1 MNFNK
6 ISDIRQ
12 NNELTQHQ
20 LAQIIGGNRVSISN
34 WENAREIP
42 NITKANSIADHFN
55 VSLDYL
61 FNLSK
66 EKNYPDNKKC
76 TIDKYVVGNRLKYL
90 RNEKNLT
97 LQKLAN
103 ILNTTQSTIS
113 AYETG
118 KTLLLTAFALEICK
132 KYKIS
137 MDWLYGKKDTM
148 NR

>member
-6 ISDIRQ
+6 IADIRQ

-66 EKNYPDNKKC
+66 EKNYPDN
-76 TIDKYVVGNRLKYL
+76 
-90 RNEKNLT
+90 
-97 LQKLAN
+97 
-103 ILNTTQSTIS
+103 ILNQRLLYVALTRALHSEYIIAEEELSKNIKFEIS
-113 AYETG
+113 
-118 KTLLLTAFALEICK
+118 
-132 KYKIS
+132 
-137 MDWLYGKKDTM
+137 
-148 NR
+148 